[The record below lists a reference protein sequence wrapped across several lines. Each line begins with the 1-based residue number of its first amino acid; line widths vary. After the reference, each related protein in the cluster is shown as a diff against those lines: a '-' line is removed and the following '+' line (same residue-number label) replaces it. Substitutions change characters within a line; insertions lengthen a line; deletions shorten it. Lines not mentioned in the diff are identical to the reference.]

1 MKFEYLFASY
11 FNFIITENHIPTY
24 HSVSHYHAFHFR
36 IFITGVPSNNIM
48 IVYNRINETKQKQEL
63 LFPIRLN
70 FQSNL
75 VLTLLA
81 VVGSSMLV
89 TSVINSIDLIPQQQF
104 VFAQEKINVSSY
116 NKTST
121 NAIFPQIHNYTSSA
135 PGPVNSWIVESKNG
149 VVVIDTQRTLTE
161 AKNLKD
167 EVKKINKPILGVI
180 ITHPHPDHIGGTGV
194 LLDGTGNVPIY
205 ATQAVFDIMKNDTG
219 GLIALAK
226 RFHGND
232 YADQVVLPD
241 RIVNSGGN
249 VTIDGI
255 IYSLKDIGPGEAGDM
270 TLIYLPSQKL
280 LFTGDVV
287 NNEMIPFLAEGR
299 SIDWIKQLEY
309 IIQNYS
315 DAKVL
320 FPGHG
325 QSGPAKILLDKQLN
339 YIDTFRSLVEQQ
351 LQSVAQVGEETS
363 ANITENGKINIKNE
377 LQRLYP
383 NYIPVAKLP
392 SNFDLNDLNINA
404 IVKEIGQ
411 DN

>member
-1 MKFEYLFASY
+1 
-11 FNFIITENHIPTY
+11 
-24 HSVSHYHAFHFR
+24 
-36 IFITGVPSNNIM
+36 
-48 IVYNRINETKQKQEL
+48 
-63 LFPIRLN
+63 
-70 FQSNL
+70 
-75 VLTLLA
+75 
-81 VVGSSMLV
+81 
-89 TSVINSIDLIPQQQF
+89 
-104 VFAQEKINVSSY
+104 
-116 NKTST
+116 
-121 NAIFPQIHNYTSSA
+121 
-135 PGPVNSWIVESKNG
+135 
-149 VVVIDTQRTLTE
+149 
-161 AKNLKD
+161 
-167 EVKKINKPILGVI
+167 
-180 ITHPHPDHIGGTGV
+180 
-194 LLDGTGNVPIY
+194 
-205 ATQAVFDIMKNDTG
+205 MKNDTE

-232 YADQVVLPD
+232 YADQVVLPN
-241 RIVNSGGN
+241 RIVNSGRN

-339 YIDTFRSLVEQQ
+339 YINTFRSLVEQQ
-351 LQSVAQVGEETS
+351 LQSVAEVKEETS
-363 ANITENGKINIKNE
+363 ANITENGKIKIKNE

-404 IVKEIGQ
+404 IIKEIGQ

>member
-1 MKFEYLFASY
+1 
-11 FNFIITENHIPTY
+11 
-24 HSVSHYHAFHFR
+24 
-36 IFITGVPSNNIM
+36 M
-48 IVYNRINETKQKQEL
+48 IVYNRINETKQKQKV

-70 FQSNL
+70 FQRNL

-81 VVGSSMLV
+81 VVASSMLV
-89 TSVINSIDLIPQQQF
+89 TSVINSTDLIPQQQF

-116 NKTST
+116 NKTSN

-339 YIDTFRSLVEQQ
+339 YINTFRSLVEQQ
-351 LQSVAQVGEETS
+351 LQSVAEVGEETS
-363 ANITENGKINIKNE
+363 ANITENGKIKIKNE
-377 LQRLYP
+377 LQMLYP